1 MNKISEIE
9 PGTSVCHF
17 TLNRG
22 LNRFWRAHTRGTTY
36 TPTHTHSHISCGV
49 TSPAHASQ
57 GGSFSTLAARASS
70 DFHRQRFVSTHGK
83 FNPHWLSA
91 LARIFTDNGW
101 RRHKEETP
109 TNAPTGIFTDNGS
122 HRHKEKT
129 TTTLL
134 L

>member
-22 LNRFWRAHTRGTTY
+22 LNRFWRAHTRRTTY

-57 GGSFSTLAARASS
+57 GGSFSTLASRANS
-70 DFHRQRFVSTHGK
+70 DFHRQRLASTQGRDTDERANWDLHRQRFSSTQGKGEDNNNITTVSTNNITIVNHIV
-83 FNPHWLSA
+83 N
-91 LARIFTDNGW
+91 T
-101 RRHKEETP
+101 RH
-109 TNAPTGIFTDNGS
+109 
-122 HRHKEKT
+122 
-129 TTTLL
+129 
-134 L
+134 